1 MAYPTADDAPAANFA
16 WVFTCGAPTFSTR
29 TGALFI
35 FLEWTTMPDL
45 SSGQA
50 AAAEAAQDAKLAVC
64 VYCGSS
70 NAAAPAFLEAAFEIG
85 GDFAKAGLKLVY
97 GGGGVGL
104 MGATARGAHAAGGQ
118 VLGII
123 PEFLRGRE
131 QPFDDVETVIVTSM
145 HERKMMMFERSD
157 AFVVLPG
164 GIGTLEE
171 IIELLSWRRLDLH
184 RKPIVFHNPDGFW
197 DPLFALLRHT
207 IDQGL
212 TPPSLADCWR
222 VTEKASDIT
231 PALLAWLA
239 ETGQENASSNVRL
252 LT

>member
-1 MAYPTADDAPAANFA
+1 M
-16 WVFTCGAPTFSTR
+16 S
-29 TGALFI
+29 
-35 FLEWTTMPDL
+35 EL

-50 AAAEAAQDAKLAVC
+50 ASRLEAPKAVC
-64 VYCGSS
+64 IYCGSS
-70 NAAAPAFLEAAFEIG
+70 NTADPAFLEAAFEIG
-85 GDFAKAGLKLVY
+85 SDFAKAGLKLVY

-104 MGATARGAHAAGGQ
+104 MGAAARGAHEAGGR

-123 PEFLRGRE
+123 PDFLRGRE
-131 QPFDDVETVIVTSM
+131 QPFDDVETVVVTSM
-145 HERKMMMFERSD
+145 HERKMLMFERSD

-184 RKPIVFHNPDGFW
+184 RKPIVFHNPQGFW
-197 DPLFALLRHT
+197 DPLFTLLQHT
-207 IDQGL
+207 IDQNF
-212 TPPSLADCWR
+212 TPPALADCWR
-222 VTEKASDIT
+222 VVEQASDIT

-239 ETGQENASSNVRL
+239 ENGQDEAASNVRL

>member
-1 MAYPTADDAPAANFA
+1 L
-16 WVFTCGAPTFSTR
+16 VFTCGASALLTR

-50 AAAEAAQDAKLAVC
+50 VPQAGSAPDTKAVC

-70 NAAAPAFLEAAFEIG
+70 NAADPAYLEAAFQIG

-104 MGATARGAHAAGGQ
+104 MGATARGAHEAGGK

-197 DPLFALLRHT
+197 DPLFALLQHT
-207 IDQGL
+207 IDRGL
-212 TPPSLADCWR
+212 TPPSLTDSWR

-231 PALLAWLA
+231 PTLLDWL
-239 ETGQENASSNVRL
+239 EESRHEDASSNVRL